1 MLLIKKDGIF
11 IFWILLFVHCG
22 LVFMEKTNIAN
33 ITKLMLVPFL
43 TLHLA
48 LNVYNLGSSF
58 IKKIIFTALT
68 ASFIGDFLLLFSGN
82 SFFAAGMVSF
92 IVTHVCY
99 AWFFFR
105 AGKFKWN
112 NSTEFVI
119 AASFL
124 GLISFQLL
132 NFMKSY
138 IDYNLLFPMIVYIIA
153 ICVMASA
160 ASNLFGHKVLRALA
174 VSFFIPGSL
183 LFVLSDSVLAMNK
196 FIYKD
201 DFLNVVV
208 MLSYG
213 YAQCLMVQ
221 GFVRYLRV

>member
-1 MLLIKKDGIF
+1 
-11 IFWILLFVHCG
+11 
-22 LVFMEKTNIAN
+22 MEKTNIAN

-68 ASFIGDFLLLFSGN
+68 ASFIGDFLMLFSGN
-82 SFFAAGMVSF
+82 SYFAAGIVSY

-99 AWFFFR
+99 DRFFFR

-112 NSTEFVI
+112 NSTELVI